1 MRAMD
6 GRRIAALV
14 AVTVIVVAIGVGL
27 ALFKP
32 WGGKKEIV
40 LKIVTRLSP
49 EEQKEI
55 RQAFLS
61 SKIAKEYHI
70 KDVEFTKVDYSLW
83 KQLALSGKV
92 DLFFIGEKV
101 VYDRLCKEGAF
112 APITMDKLVS
122 IINGLKPQFVGRDDK
137 GDICWVAVG
146 QAVYGYIVN
155 NNFLKQ
161 YGLPKPVKWDSL
173 ENPVYLKPLLS
184 HAYTVSF
191 PRPTKS
197 GTARTTMHG
206 ILQIYGWDDGWR
218 LLTVIGMEAGIVDS
232 SEKARDQAAEGIVGV
247 APAYIG
253 YGIEAEKEG
262 KGAVFEIPRGEGIA
276 YISPVA
282 LAKKAPH
289 PREAQAF
296 ILWLLSPNGQ
306 KTIARLFYYLPVR
319 NITGISWVKE
329 VYQKMKG
336 NIFQYNRTLAEK
348 VDLAATTY
356 FEAAIADSDTNAL
369 LKEIG
374 QLAAQ
379 LMEKGKLSENQWLK
393 IVEQLAPLTIK
404 DPWTG
409 KQVKFTLQY
418 AEKINNKLQNNA
430 DRDKF
435 YNAVKS
441 AAINTYKKVLEELKS
456 MG

>member
-6 GRRIAALV
+6 GRRVAALV
-14 AVTVIVVAIGVGL
+14 AIIVIIVAIGVGL

-32 WGGKKEIV
+32 WGGKKSVV

-49 EEQKEI
+49 EEQKAI
-55 RQAFLS
+55 KQAFLAS
-61 SKIAKEYHI
+61 DIAKKYHI
-70 KDVEFTKVDYSLW
+70 KDIEFTKVDYSLW
-83 KQLALSGKV
+83 KQLALSNKV

-101 VYDRLCKEGAF
+101 VYDRLCREGAF
-112 APITMDKLVS
+112 APITMDKLVN
-122 IINGLKPQFVGRDDK
+122 IINGLKPEFVGRDSK
-137 GDICWVAVG
+137 GNICWVAVG
-146 QAVYGYIVN
+146 QAVYGYIIN
-155 NNFLKQ
+155 KNFLRE
-161 YGLPKPVKWDSL
+161 YGLPAPVRWGSL

-184 HAYTVSF
+184 HSYTVSF

-206 ILQIYGWDDGWR
+206 ILQIYGWSDGWR

-253 YGIEAEKEG
+253 YGIEAEKAG

-296 ILWLLSPNGQ
+296 ILWLLSPEGQ
-306 KTIARLFYYLPVR
+306 ETIAKLFYYLPVR
-319 NITGISWVKE
+319 NITGIAWVKE
-329 VYQKMKG
+329 VYEKMKG

-356 FEAAIADSDTNAL
+356 FEAAIADSDSNAL

-379 LMEKGKLSENQWLK
+379 LIEKGKLSKDKWLN
-393 IVEQLAPLTIK
+393 IVSQLAPLTIK
-404 DPWTG
+404 DPWSG
-409 KQVKFTLQY
+409 KTVKFTLSY
-418 AEKINNKLQNNA
+418 AESINNKLQDSAN
-430 DRDKF
+430 RDKF
-435 YNAVKS
+435 YNAVK
-441 AAINTYKKVLEELKS
+441 AAALDTYKKVLEELKS